1 MATDKSATVKKDVKG
16 KKAVK
21 AVKVVKAVKA
31 TKVIQATKDKKKYT
45 EAELWAMVRSLPR
58 GKYRSRQSGRNGR
71 HLREFT
77 DEKGVVDTAALKAA
91 VAAAKRL

>member
-1 MATDKSATVKKDVKG
+1 METVKSATVKKDVKG

-21 AVKVVKAVKA
+21 AVKVVKVVKA
-31 TKVIQATKDKKKYT
+31 TKVMAARKDKKKVT
-45 EAELWAMVRSLPR
+45 EAELWAMVRALPR
-58 GKYRSRQSGRNGR
+58 GKYRCRQSGRNGR

-77 DEKGVVDTAALKAA
+77 DEKGVVDTAALAAA